1 MKEIRKKEEKYLAT
15 LKDENT
21 DENLTGVEKKGKHE
35 IDGDTWW
42 EDCIIDG
49 QTVQSLLE
57 NILWCMVKQLARF
70 L

>member
-35 IDGDTWW
+35 IDGDT
-42 EDCIIDG
+42 
-49 QTVQSLLE
+49 
-57 NILWCMVKQLARF
+57 
-70 L
+70 